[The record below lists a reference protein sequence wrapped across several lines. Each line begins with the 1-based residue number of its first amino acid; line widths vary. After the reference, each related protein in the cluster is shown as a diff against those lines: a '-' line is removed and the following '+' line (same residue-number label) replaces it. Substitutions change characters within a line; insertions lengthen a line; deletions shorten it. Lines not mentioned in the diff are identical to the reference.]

1 MSDFAVHPA
10 AQAEFETAAEWYAER
25 SVAVAQRF
33 ASEVEAAIDAICK
46 RPDSYARLD
55 ESHYFYVLKRF
66 PYFVAYRRKPGLIEI
81 VAVRHGAQ
89 DQEAWK
95 NR

>member
-10 AQAEFETAAEWYAER
+10 ALAEYETAAEWYSER

-33 ASEVEAAIDAICK
+33 ASEVEPAIDAIHK

-55 ESHYFYVLKRF
+55 ETHHFYILKRF
-66 PYFVAYRRKPGLIEI
+66 PFFVAYRRKPGLIEI
-81 VAVRHGAQ
+81 VAIRHGAQ
-89 DQEAWK
+89 DQDAWK